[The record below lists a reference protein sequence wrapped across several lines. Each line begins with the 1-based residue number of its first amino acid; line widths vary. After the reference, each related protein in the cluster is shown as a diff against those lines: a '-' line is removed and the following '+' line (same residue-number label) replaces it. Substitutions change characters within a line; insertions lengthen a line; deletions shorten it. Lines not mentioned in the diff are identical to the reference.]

1 MSNTI
6 ICLNQDCLTVNSI
19 NHKFCQ
25 KCGAKVLLRERYQ
38 AVKLIGQGG
47 FGRTFLAKDLDK
59 PSKSYCVIK
68 QFFPSAQGTNNI
80 EKASELFAQEAE
92 RLEQLGKH
100 SQIPELFAYFVTDD
114 GRQYLV
120 QEYIAGENLQTE
132 LENHGMYQE
141 AEVKELLIEILN
153 ILKFV
158 HENQVIHRD
167 IKPDNIIRRTSDQKL
182 VLVDFG
188 AAKYITSQSAL
199 NVTGTVIGAAQYC
212 SPEQAR
218 GKPIFASDL
227 YSLGVTCIHLLTL
240 VDPFQLFDISENDWV
255 WRDYL
260 VDNPVSDQFAKVL
273 DQLITVGLKKRFTNV
288 QAVFDAL
295 GYKYGKNKYSDNK
308 SPSETSNDQNQQQME
323 TVEFSTTFIK
333 KVHKGFFGIGQD
345 VSTENKNSVCQTIKF
360 NLSNTVQLEM
370 IYIPGGIFHMGS
382 DEIECEKPIH
392 IVNIKPFFLGKYP
405 ITQVQYYAV
414 TGEDPSH
421 FKGFTLPVE
430 KVSWDMAQNFCQ
442 KLSEITGHKFRLPSE
457 AEWEYA
463 ARAGTTTPFYC
474 GETIS
479 TDLANY
485 DGNYIYANGLRGVY
499 REKTTDVG
507 SFSPNPFGLYDI
519 HGNVWEWCE
528 DSWHTNYEGVPTDG
542 SAWVTNDE
550 NYNRKIL
557 PDGSAWVTNDE
568 NCNTRIMRGGSWC
581 SNPYDCRVA
590 FRVSFYRAVIVNGIG
605 FRVSCEVV

>member
-19 NHKFCQ
+19 NSNFCD
-25 KCGAKVLLRERYQ
+25 KCNSKLLLRERYQ

-47 FGRTFLAKDLDK
+47 FGRTFLARDLDK

-100 SQIPELFAYFVTDD
+100 PQIPELFAYFVTDD

-120 QEYIAGENLQTE
+120 QEYIAGENLQEE
-132 LENHGMYQE
+132 LQNHGVYKE

-167 IKPDNIIRRTSDQKL
+167 IKPDNIIRRNSDQKL

-240 VDPFQLFDISENDWV
+240 VDPFQLFDIGENDWV

-260 VDNPVSDQFAKVL
+260 VDNPVSDQFGQVL

-295 GYKYGKNKYSDNK
+295 GYKYSENKYSDNK
-308 SPSETSNDQNQQQME
+308 SSSGTSHDQNQQQME

-333 KVHKGFFGIGQD
+333 KVNKGFFGIGQD
-345 VSTENKNSVCQTIKF
+345 VITENKNSVCQTMKF
-360 NLSNTVQLEM
+360 DLSNNVQLEM
-370 IYIPGGIFHMGS
+370 IYIPSGIFHMGS
-382 DEIECEKPIH
+382 NEIESERPIH

-405 ITQVQYYAV
+405 ITQAQYYAV

-430 KVSWDMAQNFCQ
+430 KVSWDMAQDFCQ

-479 TDLANY
+479 TELANY
-485 DGNYIYANGLRGVY
+485 DGNYTYADGLKGVY

-507 SFSPNPFGLYDI
+507 SFPPNPFGLYDI

-528 DSWHTNYEGVPTDG
+528 DSWHENYVGHPNDG

-550 NYNRKIL
+550 NYSIRIL
-557 PDGSAWVTNDE
+557 
-568 NCNTRIMRGGSWC
+568 RGGSW
-581 SNPYDCRVA
+581 NDTPTYCRVA
-590 FRVSFYRAVIVNGIG
+590 NRINGNCVNIVNEIG
-605 FRVSCEVV
+605 FRVCCEIL